1 MTSTDRAPINS
12 AIKAAI
18 DPPIDPGRAI
28 AGWWFTPMP
37 LSRIAILRVIVY
49 LYVPIDVIGAGS
61 GVRAHA
67 RLGRQLYHPLYISR
81 LLHLPVPTAA
91 LVTTIEITVVVAAL
105 VAATGRAPRLS
116 GGLAAALY
124 LCWMLVA
131 MSYGKV
137 DHDRFAFLVALAV
150 LPTVGAA
157 RVSDRSRSAAAGWAL
172 RCVHVAIVL
181 TYFLS
186 AWAKIRFGGWNW
198 PTGATLERALIRRK
212 TEFSSWLLDKP
223 EFLVPMQFAMII
235 GELSSPLVLL
245 ARSDRTR
252 TLIAFTMW
260 AFHIMVFAGLTI
272 LFVPHCVAIASLL
285 PLEVWWASAS
295 RRSRR
300 ATRALFGR
308 QRAGRGPAREPVSV
322 VSD

>member
-1 MTSTDRAPINS
+1 
-12 AIKAAI
+12 
-18 DPPIDPGRAI
+18 
-28 AGWWFTPMP
+28 
-37 LSRIAILRVIVY
+37 
-49 LYVPIDVIGAGS
+49 
-61 GVRAHA
+61 
-67 RLGRQLYHPLYISR
+67 
-81 LLHLPVPTAA
+81 
-91 LVTTIEITVVVAAL
+91 
-105 VAATGRAPRLS
+105 
-116 GGLAAALY
+116 
-124 LCWMLVA
+124 
-131 MSYGKV
+131 
-137 DHDRFAFLVALAV
+137 
-150 LPTVGAA
+150 
-157 RVSDRSRSAAAGWAL
+157 
-172 RCVHVAIVL
+172 VL

-245 ARSDRTR
+245 ARSDKTR

-272 LFVPHCVAIASLL
+272 LFVPHCVAIVSLL

-295 RRSRR
+295 RSSRR
-300 ATRALFGR
+300 ASRSSRRAARALFGR
-308 QRAGRGPAREPVSV
+308 QRAGRSPTREPVSV

>member
-1 MTSTDRAPINS
+1 
-12 AIKAAI
+12 
-18 DPPIDPGRAI
+18 
-28 AGWWFTPMP
+28 MP
-37 LSRIAILRVIVY
+37 LSRIAVLRVIVY

-67 RLGRQLYHPLYISR
+67 RLGHQLYHPLYVAR
-81 LLHLPVPTAA
+81 LLHLPAPTVAM
-91 LVTTIEITVVVAAL
+91 VTTIEIAVVVAAL

-116 GGLAAALY
+116 GGLAGALY
-124 LCWMLVA
+124 LCWMFVA

-150 LPTVGAA
+150 LPTVGVA
-157 RVSDRSRSAAAGWAL
+157 RASDRTRSAAAGWAL

-181 TYFLS
+181 TYFLA

-223 EFLVPMQFAMII
+223 EFLVPLQWAMII

-245 ARSDRTR
+245 ARSDKTR
-252 TLIAFTMW
+252 TLIAFILW
-260 AFHIMVFAGLTI
+260 GFHLMVFAG
-272 LFVPHCVAIASLL
+272 
-285 PLEVWWASAS
+285 
-295 RRSRR
+295 
-300 ATRALFGR
+300 
-308 QRAGRGPAREPVSV
+308 
-322 VSD
+322 

>member
-1 MTSTDRAPINS
+1 MTSQDRAPVN
-12 AIKAAI
+12 
-18 DPPIDPGRAI
+18 PGRAI
-28 AGWWFTPMP
+28 AAWWFTPMP

-49 LYVPIDVIGAGS
+49 LYVPIDVIAAGS

-67 RLGRQLYHPLYISR
+67 RLGHQLYHPLYVAR
-81 LLHLPVPTAA
+81 LLHLPAPSPAVITA
-91 LVTTIEITVVVAAL
+91 IEVAAVAAAL
-105 VAATGRAPRLS
+105 VAATGRLPRLS
-116 GGLAAALY
+116 GGLAAVLY
-124 LCWMLVA
+124 LCWMFAA

-157 RVSDRSRSAAAGWAL
+157 RAADRTRSAAAGWAL

-181 TYFLS
+181 TYFLA

-245 ARSDRTR
+245 ARSDKAR
-252 TLIAFTMW
+252 TLVAFTMW
-260 AFHIMVFAGLTI
+260 AFHLMVYAGLTI

-285 PLEVWWASAS
+285 PLEVWWTTAS

-300 ATRALFGR
+300 AARALFRR
-308 QRAGRGPAREPVSV
+308 QRTGRSPAREPVPI